1 MPLKTYGSA
10 RLVGAEAMVRV
21 LREMPKE
28 VSDKVVAS
36 AVRAGAA
43 VVRKEA
49 IARAPKRTYGKPKRV
64 KTRKTGV
71 TLRALYGAIVK
82 GGGAVRYP
90 GNLKKSIRA
99 LRTRKTEHDVTYL
112 VGPTARGF
120 YGLFLEFGTSRQAK
134 RPWLR
139 PVLRRRRTGRS
150 ARSERRSA
158 RRSNWRRR
166 SSPAASATPGW
177 GASGA
182 VGDRDNRR

>member
-10 RLVGAEAMVRV
+10 RLVGAEAMARV

-49 IARAPKRTYGKPKRV
+49 VSRVPVRT
-64 KTRKTGV
+64 
-71 TLRALYGAIVK
+71 
-82 GGGAVRYP
+82 

-99 LRTRKTEHDVTYL
+99 LRTRKTEHDATYL
-112 VGPTARGF
+112 VGPAGRGF
-120 YGLFLEFGTSRQAK
+120 YGLFLEFGASRRAK

-139 PVLRRRRTGRS
+139 PAFEATADRALGAIGKTLGAKIELAAKKLAGRVRDSGLGRKRGRRR
-150 ARSERRSA
+150 
-158 RRSNWRRR
+158 W
-166 SSPAASATPGW
+166 
-177 GASGA
+177 
-182 VGDRDNRR
+182 

>member
-21 LREMPKE
+21 LRSMPKE

-49 IARAPKRTYGKPKRV
+49 IARAPKRTDGKPKRL
-64 KTRKTGV
+64 KTKKTGV
-71 TLRALYGAIVK
+71 TLRALYGAIVE
-82 GGGAVRYP
+82 GGSEVRYP

-112 VGPTARGF
+112 VGPTGRGF

-139 PVLRRRRTGRS
+139 PAFEATADRALATIGKTLGTKIEQAAKKLAGRFRDSGLGRKRGRRR
-150 ARSERRSA
+150 
-158 RRSNWRRR
+158 
-166 SSPAASATPGW
+166 
-177 GASGA
+177 
-182 VGDRDNRR
+182 

>member
-1 MPLKTYGSA
+1 MPLKAYGSA
-10 RLVGAEAMVRV
+10 RLVGADAMVRV
-21 LREMPKE
+21 LRSMPKE

-49 IARAPKRTYGKPKRV
+49 IARAPVRSGGRPK
-64 KTRKTGV
+64 
-71 TLRALYGAIVK
+71 
-82 GGGAVRYP
+82 P

-112 VGPTARGF
+112 VGPTGRGF

-139 PVLRRRRTGRS
+139 PAFEATADRALATIGKTLGTKIKQAAKKLAGRFRDSGLGRKRGRRR
-150 ARSERRSA
+150 
-158 RRSNWRRR
+158 
-166 SSPAASATPGW
+166 
-177 GASGA
+177 
-182 VGDRDNRR
+182 